1 MRLFL
6 LGIAFIFFNAIGLAQ
21 SNSIRGSLLS
31 AENEALA
38 FASVILSS
46 AEDSSL
52 FKASTS
58 DIKGA
63 FTLSGIQDGAYFLSV
78 SSVGYERFDSDVLTI
93 EGADLS
99 LHAYTLATSSVAL
112 EGVTIRSERPLIE
125 VMPDKTVFNVE
136 NAGGTAGLTGFELLR
151 RAPGVIIDNNNN
163 LIVEGKSGV
172 QIWIDG
178 KPSILQ
184 GDDLIQYLR
193 SIQASDIS
201 AIEIITQ
208 PSSKYDAQGT
218 GGIINIKLKRDKRYG
233 TNGSVSAGTAYGRY
247 WKYNSSL
254 ALNNRGKKTNVYA
267 NYSNRF
273 DESFNEMHFDQRI
286 LDYSYKEQS
295 NSVRAGAPH
304 NLKAG
309 FDFYASPKSTIG
321 VVGTGNISN
330 GTNNNISQTDIV
342 PFGSN
347 TADAILQAESNDK
360 WDQDNLFLNVNYR
373 YEDTLG
379 YSLNIDL
386 DYGFNENKRESFQ
399 PNYYYNGD
407 LSQLQYSSIYKMVT
421 PLRIDLVSGKFDFE
435 MSLLKGKLGMG
446 MKAVEVKT
454 SNSFGFFQEVDGV
467 MTFQPNKSNDFD
479 YKERVTAGYVN
490 YAYKKNKWNFQAG
503 VRIEN
508 THSLGVLTS
517 VVDIDNRKV
526 EREYLNWFPSAGITY
541 QLNELNSFAL
551 NYSRRIDRPNYESL
565 NPFEYRLN
573 ELGFRKGNPFL
584 QPNYTDNIKL
594 SHTYSYKLTTSF
606 SYSYVQDFYA
616 QVTDT
621 IDFQTTFIQ
630 QRNVADEEILSLS
643 VSYPFNLTEWWS
655 VYMNATGYRAEY
667 TSTDPKFNPITQSTF
682 SFYGQNSFKLPK
694 GWNFEVSGW
703 YSSKN
708 VWGGTFVTK
717 GLGSLDL
724 AVNRKFFDDQLNAS
738 LSFSDVLYTS
748 PWRARG
754 EFNNLPMTGGGSWES
769 RQLRMNLTYNF
780 GNPELKASRN
790 RKTGSE
796 EEIKRID

>member
-1 MRLFL
+1 MRKQLLILPFL
-6 LGIAFIFFNAIGLAQ
+6 LAGFSAFAQ
-21 SNSIRGSLLS
+21 SHSVKGSLLS
-31 AENEALA
+31 AENEVIA
-38 FASVILSS
+38 FASIILSDS
-46 AEDSSL
+46 KDSSMV
-52 FKASTS
+52 KATTS

-63 FTLSGIQDGAYFLSV
+63 FILSPIADGDYYLSV
-78 SSVGYERFDSDVLTI
+78 ISVGSQRYDSPVISVQGTDVNLPVIKMETESI
-93 EGADLS
+93 
-99 LHAYTLATSSVAL
+99 AL
-112 EGVTIRSERPLIE
+112 EGVTIRSEKALIE

-184 GDDLIQYLR
+184 GEDLIQYLR
-193 SIQASDIS
+193 SIQASDIA

-233 TNGSVSAGTAYGRY
+233 TNGSVSAGAAYGRY

-295 NSVRAGAPH
+295 NSVRDGDSH

-321 VVGTGNISN
+321 IVGTGNISK

-342 PFGSN
+342 PYPSDSP
-347 TADAILQAESNDK
+347 DAVLQAESNDK
-360 WDQDNLFLNVNYR
+360 WDQDNLFLNANYR

-407 LSQLQYSSIYKMVT
+407 LSELQYSSIYNMVT
-421 PLRIDLVSGKFDFE
+421 PLRIDLISGKFDFE
-435 MSLLKGKLGMG
+435 MNLLKGKLGLG
-446 MKAVEVKT
+446 MKAVEVTT

-479 YKERVTAGYVN
+479 YSEQVTAGYLN
-490 YAYKKNKWNFQAG
+490 YSYKKNKWNFQAG
-503 VRIEN
+503 VRAEN

-517 VVDIDNRKV
+517 VVAIDNRRV
-526 EREYLNWFPSAGITY
+526 EREYLNWFPSAGLTY
-541 QLNELNSFAL
+541 QYNDLNSFAL

-616 QVTDT
+616 QLTDT
-621 IDFQTTFIQ
+621 LDFQTTFIQ
-630 QRNVADEEILSLS
+630 Q
-643 VSYPFNLTEWWS
+643 
-655 VYMNATGYRAEY
+655 
-667 TSTDPKFNPITQSTF
+667 
-682 SFYGQNSFKLPK
+682 
-694 GWNFEVSGW
+694 
-703 YSSKN
+703 
-708 VWGGTFVTK
+708 
-717 GLGSLDL
+717 
-724 AVNRKFFDDQLNAS
+724 
-738 LSFSDVLYTS
+738 
-748 PWRARG
+748 
-754 EFNNLPMTGGGSWES
+754 
-769 RQLRMNLTYNF
+769 
-780 GNPELKASRN
+780 
-790 RKTGSE
+790 
-796 EEIKRID
+796 